1 MIELIRRFRPLFDM
15 ILIDSPPVL
24 SVPDARILAR
34 AADAVVL
41 VVRAHQTQQEAAFAA
56 VRCFEED
63 GRRILGTVLNDWN
76 PNTSPYGPYSFYGGY
91 SPYDSQNSPYFKE
104 DKS

>member
-1 MIELIRRFRPLFDM
+1 MIELIKRFRPLFDA

-56 VRCFEED
+56 VRCF
-63 GRRILGTVLNDWN
+63 GRGWPTDPRHRPQRLESQHVSIRTILVLRWV
-76 PNTSPYGPYSFYGGY
+76 
-91 SPYDSQNSPYFKE
+91 
-104 DKS
+104 